1 MLLSYKK
8 LINEKSTPKHS
19 YGNND
24 VTENASWIS
33 RRHVSTFTLPPLQS
47 TSTIANHA
55 VTHSGGKVVD
65 NHSHVIPLLATSILD
80 LFT

>member
-1 MLLSYKK
+1 MRSQK
-8 LINEKSTPKHS
+8 
-19 YGNND
+19 
-24 VTENASWIS
+24 NASWIS
-33 RRHVSTFTLPPLQS
+33 RRHVSTFTHSPLQS

-65 NHSHVIPLLATSILD
+65 NHNHVIPLLATCILD